1 MLISQH
7 PNESTQK
14 DKFDIKILLVEDDL
28 DFGAAVKRALKQHNY
43 LVNWVTDGTQAWTLL
58 ENQLLENQQNQYT
71 LAIFDWMLPGV
82 TGLELCKR
90 LRETDNRLPV
100 LMLTVKDRVEDK
112 IIGLDVGADDY
123 LFKSCTMT
131 ELVARLQAL
140 QRRYGLSQ
148 QPQKTVSNL
157 TLNYNNNTVIS
168 YDCTFE
174 RQEIFLTDK
183 EFYVLEYLMSHPN
196 QIITGDEIRAQLQKM
211 NSESCSC
218 VVATQVRALRQKLT
232 NCGCCNPIEAL
243 QGSRYRFNLI

>member
-7 PNESTQK
+7 PSRSTKK
-14 DKFDIKILLVEDDL
+14 DHLSTNILLVEGDL
-28 DFGAAVKRALKQHNY
+28 DFGAAIKRALRQHDY
-43 LVNWVTDGTQAWTLL
+43 LVNWVTDGSEAWT
-58 ENQLLENQQNQYT
+58 LLENQQNQYT

-90 LRETDNRLPV
+90 LRETNNHLPV
-100 LMLTVKDRVEDK
+100 LMLTVKNRVEDK

-123 LFKSCTMT
+123 LFKSCSMT
-131 ELVARLQAL
+131 ELVARLQVL
-140 QRRYGLSQ
+140 QRRYGLFR

-168 YDCTFE
+168 HDCAFE
-174 RQEIFLTDK
+174 RQEIPLTNK
-183 EFYVLEYLMSHPN
+183 EFYVLEYLMSYPN
-196 QIITGDEIRAQLQKM
+196 QIITGDEIRTQFQKM

-218 VVATQVRALRQKLT
+218 VVATQVRTLRQKLT
-232 NCGCCNPIEAL
+232 NCGCSNPIETL

>member
-7 PNESTQK
+7 PNQSTQK
-14 DKFDIKILLVEDDL
+14 EQFDIKILLVEDDL
-28 DFGAAVKRALKQHNY
+28 DFGAAIRRALKQHNY
-43 LVNWVTDGTQAWTLL
+43 LVNWVTNGAEAWTLL
-58 ENQLLENQQNQYT
+58 ENHQNQYT

-90 LRETDNRLPV
+90 LRDTNNPLPV
-100 LMLTVKDRVEDK
+100 LMLTTKDRIEDK

-140 QRRYGLSQ
+140 QRRYGLFQ

-168 YDCTFE
+168 HDCAFE
-174 RQEIFLTDK
+174 RQEIPLTNK
-183 EFYVLEYLMSHPN
+183 EFYVLEYLMSYPN

-218 VVATQVRALRQKLT
+218 VVATQVRALRQKLI
-232 NCGCCNPIEAL
+232 NCGCSNPIETL
-243 QGSRYRFNLI
+243 QGSRYRFIAKELL